1 MKLKLISLA
10 AITAVGAVSVAVAL
24 AGNRSS
30 SSPQMSGMAHMAG
43 MSMTTASMTRALTA
57 SDLRALLGQQFGE
70 HAVLAMNATDAG
82 VTGAKD
88 FPTIAKALDAN
99 SVAISK
105 SIGSIYGAKAANTF
119 LNGKNMWRDHIRFF
133 VAYTQALAKHNKA
146 GQAAAV
152 ANLQAYVKTFGTFL
166 ATAVGLPRQEVQ
178 SDLLGHIFGLK
189 AQLDDYAAGNY
200 AKAAQDYTGAY
211 DHMFMTADII
221 AGAIAKQQHLA
232 P

>member
-1 MKLKLISLA
+1 MRAKILMLGVVLVLGTALVA
-10 AITAVGAVSVAVAL
+10 AAFASRG
-24 AGNRSS
+24 SS
-30 SSPQMSGMAHMAG
+30 GSAESMAG
-43 MSMTTASMTRALTA
+43 MSMPSSGKVTLTA
-57 SDLRALLGQQFGE
+57 SDLRSLLGQQFGE

-82 VTGAKD
+82 VTGAKN
-88 FPTIAKALDAN
+88 FAAIAKALDAN

-105 SIGSIYGAKAANTF
+105 SIGSFYGAKAANTF
-119 LNGKNMWRDHIRFF
+119 LNGKDMWRDHIRFF

-146 GQAAAV
+146 GEAKAV

-166 ATAVGLPRQEVQ
+166 ATAVGLPVQEVQ

-200 AKAAQDYTGAY
+200 AKAATDYTAAY

-221 AGAIAKQQHLA
+221 SGAIAKQKHLE

>member
-1 MKLKLISLA
+1 MKLNLISLA
-10 AITAVGAVSVAVAL
+10 AVAALAAVSVTVAL
-24 AGNRSS
+24 ASTGSS
-30 SSPQMSGMAHMAG
+30 SAPQTSGMSGMS
-43 MSMTTASMTRALTA
+43 MSGASKTASLTE
-57 SDLRALLGQQFGE
+57 SDLRTLLGQQFGE

-82 VTGAKD
+82 VKGAGD
-88 FPTIAKALDAN
+88 FPAIAKALDAN

-105 SIGSIYGAKAANTF
+105 SIGSIYGAKAADTF
-119 LNGKNMWRDHIRFF
+119 LNGKDMWRDHIRFF

-146 GQAAAV
+146 GEARAV
-152 ANLQAYVKTFGTFL
+152 ADLQAYVKTFGTFL
-166 ATAVGLPRQEVQ
+166 AKATGLPVQAVQ

-200 AKAAQDYTGAY
+200 AKAATDYTSAY

-221 AGAIAKQQHLA
+221 SGAIAKQQHLE

>member
-1 MKLKLISLA
+1 VVVVLCA
-10 AITAVGAVSVAVAL
+10 AAAAAVAL
-24 AGNRSS
+24 ASRGSS
-30 SSPQMSGMAHMAG
+30 SGGTSMSGMSSMAG
-43 MSMTTASMTRALTA
+43 MSMPSSGKAALTA

-82 VTGAKD
+82 LTGAKN
-88 FPTIAKALDAN
+88 FPEIAKALDAN

-105 SIGSIYGAKAANTF
+105 SIGSVYGAKAASTF
-119 LNGKNMWRDHIRFF
+119 LNGKDMWRDHIRFF

-146 GQAAAV
+146 GEAKAV
-152 ANLQAYVKTFGTFL
+152 ADLQAYVKTFGTFL
-166 ATAVGLPRQEVQ
+166 AKAVGLPVQEVQ
-178 SDLLGHIFGLK
+178 GDLLGHIFGLK

-200 AKAAQDYTGAY
+200 AKAATDYTSAY

-221 AGAIAKQQHLA
+221 SGAIAKQQHLE

>member
-1 MKLKLISLA
+1 MTGRALTLGA
-10 AITAVGAVSVAVAL
+10 ALLLGAALVTAAFAARGSSGGAAS
-24 AGNRSS
+24 
-30 SSPQMSGMAHMAG
+30 MAG
-43 MSMTTASMTRALTA
+43 MSMHSSGKVSLTA

-88 FPTIAKALDAN
+88 FPAIAGALDAN

-105 SIGSIYGAKAANTF
+105 SIGSIYGAKAADTF
-119 LNGKNMWRDHIRFF
+119 LNGKDMWRDHIRFF
-133 VAYTQALAKHNKA
+133 VAYTQALAKHDKSGEA
-146 GQAAAV
+146 KAV
-152 ANLQAYVKTFGTFL
+152 ANLQTYVKAFGTFL
-166 ATAVGLPRQEVQ
+166 ATAVGLPSQEVQ

-200 AKAAQDYTGAY
+200 AKAAQDYTAAY

-221 AGAIAKQQHLA
+221 AGAIAKQQHLE

>member
-1 MKLKLISLA
+1 MKLKFISLA
-10 AITAVGAVSVAVAL
+10 AVITVAAVSVTVAL
-24 AGNRSS
+24 ASTRSS
-30 SSPQMSGMAHMAG
+30 SSPQTSRRSSMAG
-43 MSMTTASMTRALTA
+43 MSMATRSKGAALTE

-82 VTGAKD
+82 VTGARD
-88 FPTIAKALDAN
+88 FPAIAKALDAN

-105 SIGSIYGAKAANTF
+105 SIGSIYGAKAASTF
-119 LNGKNMWRDHIRFF
+119 LNGKDMWRDHIRFF
-133 VAYTQALAKHNKA
+133 VAYTQALAKHDKGGEA
-146 GQAAAV
+146 RAV
-152 ANLQAYVKTFGTFL
+152 ANLQAYVRTFGTFL
-166 ATAVGLPRQEVQ
+166 ATAVGLPPQEVQ
-178 SDLLGHIFGLK
+178 SDLLGHVFGLK

-221 AGAIAKQQHLA
+221 AGAIAKQKHLA

>member
-1 MKLKLISLA
+1 MRAKVLTLGVVIVLGATA
-10 AITAVGAVSVAVAL
+10 AAAAFAARGST
-24 AGNRSS
+24 SS
-30 SSPQMSGMAHMAG
+30 TGSMAG
-43 MSMTTASMTRALTA
+43 MSMPSSSMVTA

-82 VTGAKD
+82 VSGAKN
-88 FPTIAKALDAN
+88 FSAIANALDAN

-105 SIGSIYGAKAANTF
+105 SIGSVYGAKAANTF
-119 LNGKNMWRDHIRFF
+119 LNGKDMWRDHIRFF
-133 VAYTQALAKHNKA
+133 VAYTQALAKHDKA
-146 GQAAAV
+146 GEAKAV
-152 ANLQAYVKTFGTFL
+152 ANLQAYVNTFGAFL
-166 ATAVGLPRQEVQ
+166 AKAVGLPAQEVQ

-200 AKAAQDYTGAY
+200 TKAASDYTAAY